1 MTPERVRELLTEFA
15 AHRRHERRGNRDPGR
30 YAGYHHQ
37 EVLSSVAQARVRRWF
52 ESVAGT

>member
-15 AHRRHERRGNRDPGR
+15 VHRRHERRGNRDPGR

-37 EVLSSVAQARVRRWF
+37 EVLSSVAQA
-52 ESVAGT
+52 